1 MKKIK
6 FIYNKIFNDAK
17 VNMYIMLAMFLI
29 GIFLFAPIISK
40 ILAGSEIN
48 YTTRNGYYFLKKEVL
63 LFVYGLVL
71 TSFAINIVSIILKD
85 YKNRF
90 NEVTIYSIFFYC
102 LFLAGL
108 LLFLF
113 VYFKFVY
120 FKFDFKF
127 YISKSDFGSKAVKL
141 IFTLY
146 YLVIAWMWILYFIF
160 CVRVLTS
167 INVKCSIFI
176 ATSVKTMLISIT
188 AWLAIYR
195 YTQSTVD
202 YFINILISFFGLLYP
217 ILDMYIYV
225 RSEIEEF
232 SKKEKKKFDFY
243 NYN

>member
-1 MKKIK
+1 
-6 FIYNKIFNDAK
+6 
-17 VNMYIMLAMFLI
+17 
-29 GIFLFAPIISK
+29 
-40 ILAGSEIN
+40 
-48 YTTRNGYYFLKKEVL
+48 
-63 LFVYGLVL
+63 
-71 TSFAINIVSIILKD
+71 
-85 YKNRF
+85 
-90 NEVTIYSIFFYC
+90 
-102 LFLAGL
+102 
-108 LLFLF
+108 
-113 VYFKFVY
+113 
-120 FKFDFKF
+120 
-127 YISKSDFGSKAVKL
+127 
-141 IFTLY
+141 
-146 YLVIAWMWILYFIF
+146 MWILYFIF

-232 SKKEKKKFDFY
+232 SKKEKEKKKFDFY

>member
-63 LFVYGLVL
+63 LFAYGFVL
-71 TSFAINIVSIILKD
+71 TSFFINIVSIILKD
-85 YKNRF
+85 YKKRF
-90 NEVTIYSIFFYC
+90 NEVTIYSIFLYC

-108 LLFLF
+108 LLLL
-113 VYFKFVY
+113 FVY
-120 FKFDFKF
+120 FKFDFNF

-141 IFTLY
+141 LFTLY
-146 YLVIAWMWILYFIF
+146 YLVIAWMWILYFLF

-217 ILDMYIYV
+217 ILDMYVYV

-232 SKKEKKKFDFY
+232 SKKEKEKKKFDFY